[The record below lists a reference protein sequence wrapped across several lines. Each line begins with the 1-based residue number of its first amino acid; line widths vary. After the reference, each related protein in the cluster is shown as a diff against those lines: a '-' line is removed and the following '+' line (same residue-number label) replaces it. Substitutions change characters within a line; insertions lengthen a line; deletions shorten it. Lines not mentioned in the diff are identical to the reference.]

1 MRCVSP
7 YHSTAKG
14 APPPHSWLLKG
25 PRSISAPL
33 SSSPINAP
41 SSAPLPPLSLQ
52 TLVNKTQDS
61 KERSAELVCHNSRW
75 VVFEAESLRTTL
87 WQYCTWFLTF
97 WSDAT
102 PILHKKFKAVWLS
115 HLDDYCTIMI
125 GAGST
130 KEFQRIGLIMLKYGS
145 SLMEH
150 FSTSTSF
157 FLCAVRLTGCGFH
170 GCFFF
175 F

>member
-1 MRCVSP
+1 M
-7 YHSTAKG
+7 
-14 APPPHSWLLKG
+14 
-25 PRSISAPL
+25 
-33 SSSPINAP
+33 
-41 SSAPLPPLSLQ
+41 
-52 TLVNKTQDS
+52 QDL

-75 VVFEAESLRTTL
+75 VVFEAGSLLTTL

-102 PILHKKFKAVWLS
+102 PILCKKFKAVWLS
-115 HLDDYCTIMI
+115 HFDDYCTIMI

-130 KEFQRIGLIMLKYGS
+130 KEFQRIGLIMLKYGF

-157 FLCAVRLTGCGFH
+157 FLCVVRLTGCGFH

-175 F
+175 NLFSRCRYEVCLFLKLCSFQVNVWHKYKPKHSELNTETHVTDVRTNSGKLSVTRLRP